1 MPRKLKFYRPIN
13 YERKKLSFVISIKL
27 QDVTVLPL
35 SIPRQ
40 LIQVPRL
47 ILSLPV
53 SAYTTAPIAD
63 LHHLC
68 SRLSAHSLP
77 DGRIIHVND
86 THNDLILSSLTI
98 DALTLLPT
106 TTYIIKVVSFME
118 SDIHLMRFLAV
129 SKACDASCDGTLKPS
144 SCSTA

>member
-1 MPRKLKFYRPIN
+1 MPRKLKFYRPKN

-77 DGRIIHVND
+77 DGWIIHVDD

-98 DALTLLPT
+98 DASTLLPT
-106 TTYIIKVVSFME
+106 TTFIIKVDHNLKWSLCCNGILVKNE
-118 SDIHLMRFLAV
+118 Q
-129 SKACDASCDGTLKPS
+129 TLGVLND
-144 SCSTA
+144 